1 MELKI
6 VEKTRID
13 KYLWAIRF
21 YKTRS
26 LASEEIGKGRIKING
41 QVAKA
46 SRDVKAGD
54 TIELLRTG
62 LITTLEVLQVSEQRG
77 SAPLAQALYSETAD
91 SIAARE
97 KAQDVRRFT
106 HEPAAAISQGR
117 PTKRDR
123 RTLDEARG
131 GSPSWNDRWSAE
143 V

>member
-6 VEKTRID
+6 VETTRID
-13 KYLWAIRF
+13 KFLWAARF

-26 LASEEIGKGRIKING
+26 IAAEEIGKGRIKING

-54 TIELLRTG
+54 TVELLRTG
-62 LITTLEVLQVSEQRG
+62 LVTTIEVLKVSEQRG
-77 SAPLAQALYSETAD
+77 SAPLAQALYTETPE

-97 KAQDVRRFT
+97 KAQDIRRFT
-106 HEPAAAISQGR
+106 HEPAMAIAQGR

-123 RTLDEARG
+123 RSLDEARNR
-131 GSPSWNDRWSAE
+131 SPSWNDRWSAE
-143 V
+143 I